1 MKKAYVLF
9 RPAFC
14 IFASLLLACCAGY
27 PQISAPIGHTYH
39 VNIKSKNGPVK
50 LFIRDEGVGAPVILL
65 HGFGANLFTWRYM
78 FPELTKNHRVIAV
91 DMKGFGESDKPYD
104 ELYSAFDQAELI
116 NQLMK
121 QLKLKDV
128 TIVGHSYGGGVAI
141 ATIFKSRAK
150 GDHRIR
156 RLIILDGLA
165 YKQPIPFFIEVMR
178 APLVSHLGLAM
189 VPPHVHARAS
199 LSYSYKDQKKIT
211 DETVKNYAKPYYS
224 LRSVYAA
231 KKTAEQIMPQN
242 LDAYTTLYPTI
253 DIPSLLIW
261 CRHDK
266 VIPLINGF
274 KLNSS
279 LPNSELEILN
289 DCGHIPQEEAPSE
302 TATAIQKFLLKYKN
316 YKRKKTH

>member
-1 MKKAYVLF
+1 MKKVYVLF
-9 RPAFC
+9 RLAFC
-14 IFASLLLACCAGY
+14 VFLLLLLGNCASITK
-27 PQISAPIGHTYH
+27 ISMPIGHTYH
-39 VNIKSKNGPVK
+39 INVNSRSGPVK
-50 LFIRDEGVGAPVILL
+50 LFIRDEGVGPPLVLL

-78 FPELTKNHRVIAV
+78 FPELVKSHRVIAV

-116 NQLMK
+116 DQLMK

-141 ATIFKSRAK
+141 ATIFKTRAK
-150 GDHRIR
+150 GDHKIR
-156 RLIILDGLA
+156 RLIVLDGLA
-165 YKQPIPFFIEVMR
+165 YKQPIPFFIQVMR

-189 VPPHVHARAS
+189 VPPNVHARAS

-289 DCGHIPQEEAPSE
+289 DCGHIPQEETPSE
-302 TATAIQKFLLKYKN
+302 TAHAIQKFLKKYKN
-316 YKRKKTH
+316 YKRKRTH